1 MCIRDSNFIYDYLS
15 AFTAFNFTQEME
27 DTLQKSRIRVVQEHT
42 PEELFEFLMQSAT
55 PANFRRFQEHKL
67 EEIFYNRVT
76 SWSDLAKKQK
86 EDLEEELMPEF

>member
-1 MCIRDSNFIYDYLS
+1 
-15 AFTAFNFTQEME
+15 
-27 DTLQKSRIRVVQEHT
+27 
-42 PEELFEFLMQSAT
+42 MQSAT